1 MFHTVLLPNGVLLTV
16 SPTFRIKQKAAGQT
30 TVQTIDTRAARI
42 AERAARGEDA
52 PSLFGIG
59 AK

>member
-1 MFHTVLLPNGVLLTV
+1 MWFAAKGAKAGGT
-16 SPTFRIKQKAAGQT
+16 IAKQKAAGQT
-30 TVQTIDTRAARI
+30 TVQTIDARAARI

-52 PSLFGIG
+52 PTLFGIG